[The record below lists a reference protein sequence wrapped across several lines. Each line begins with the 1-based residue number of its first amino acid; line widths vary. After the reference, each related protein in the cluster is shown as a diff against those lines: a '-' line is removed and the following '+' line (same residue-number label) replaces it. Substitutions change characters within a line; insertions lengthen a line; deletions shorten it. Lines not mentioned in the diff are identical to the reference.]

1 MEANQITTKLTD
13 IFRDIFGDDTIVLN
27 DSMTAMDVPGWDSLS
42 HINLILAVEKGF
54 KISLTTREVRALNNV
69 GDFILLIEK
78 KVA

>member
-1 MEANQITTKLTD
+1 MEANQITIKLTD
-13 IFRDIFGDDTIVLN
+13 IFREIFGDETIVLN